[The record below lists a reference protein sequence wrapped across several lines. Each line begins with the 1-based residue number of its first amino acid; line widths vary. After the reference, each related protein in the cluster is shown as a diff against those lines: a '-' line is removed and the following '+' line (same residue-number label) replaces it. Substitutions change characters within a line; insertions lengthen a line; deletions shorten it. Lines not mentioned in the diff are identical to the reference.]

1 MHYLHFLDIFQKYL
15 VKALQLPKLF
25 EANAIRQPI
34 SLLWNN
40 ADLMSPRKLQLKFQI
55 NSMKCCV
62 FSKLQS
68 MFIT

>member
-40 ADLMSPRKLQLKFQI
+40 ADLMSPRKLLLKFQ
-55 NSMKCCV
+55 N
-62 FSKLQS
+62 SKL
-68 MFIT
+68 IR